1 MIIDGSIPSSI
12 EQAADVIAAG
22 GLVGL
27 PTETVYGLAADAANE
42 AAVASIFTAKG
53 RPSEHPLIV
62 HVANAESS
70 RRFASQIPEFAQK
83 LMDAFWPGP
92 LTLILPRRPEIAA
105 AAAGG
110 QNSVG
115 LRCPSHPVALA
126 LLKACAVRGIHGLA
140 APSANQFGRVSPTT
154 AAHVQGEFGDD
165 LLILNGGACS
175 VGIESTIV
183 DCSRGVPVLLRP
195 GVLTIAQ
202 IELACGQ
209 NLVANPALNS
219 LSKEE
224 QSRQSIRRLE
234 ADLLP
239 LEDAPREMLEDA
251 PRDVLAE
258 APRASGTQESHYAPK
273 AKLRLMDAKALQTA
287 LDILGTDAKNI
298 AVYSRQQMHSA
309 STSILFRRM
318 PEDAGLAAQQLF
330 ATLRELDQ
338 PDTKLIWVETP
349 PEDAVWDGVRDR
361 VTRAAAEVPVT
372 TLKGMIAKP
381 AKPVSIEEMN
391 SAIAKRGARTD

>member
-1 MIIDGSIPSSI
+1 MIIDGSNSASI

-42 AAVASIFTAKG
+42 AAVAKIFTAKG

-62 HVANAESS
+62 HVADAESS
-70 RRFASQIPEFAQK
+70 RRFAADIPAFAQK

-92 LTLILPRRPEIAA
+92 LTLILPRRPEVAA

-126 LLKACAVRGIHGLA
+126 LLKACAIRGIHGLA

-154 AAHVQGEFGDD
+154 AGHVQGEFAGTPYSDMP
-165 LLILNGGACS
+165 ILDGGACS

-195 GVLTIAQ
+195 GVITATQ
-202 IELACGQ
+202 IEFSCGQ
-209 NLVANPALNS
+209 NLLLNN
-219 LSKEE
+219 E
-224 QSRQSIRRLE
+224 QYRQSIRRLE
-234 ADLLP
+234 ADLIP
-239 LEDAPREMLEDA
+239 LKDAESEISEDDPRASIGD
-251 PRDVLAE
+251 
-258 APRASGTQESHYAPK
+258 APRASGMLESHYAPK

-287 LDILGTDAKNI
+287 LDILDTDAKNI

-309 STSILFRRM
+309 STTILFRRM
-318 PEDAGLAAQQLF
+318 PEDAAQAAQQLF

-338 PDTKLIWVETP
+338 PDIKLIWVETP
-349 PEDAVWDGVRDR
+349 PEDVVWDGVRDR
-361 VTRAAAEVPVT
+361 VTRAAA
-372 TLKGMIAKP
+372 
-381 AKPVSIEEMN
+381 
-391 SAIAKRGARTD
+391 

>member
-1 MIIDGSIPSSI
+1 MIIDGLNPASIA
-12 EQAADVIAAG
+12 QAADLIAAG

-42 AAVASIFTAKG
+42 AAVAKIFTAKG

-62 HVANAESS
+62 HVPDADSAS
-70 RRFASQIPEFAQK
+70 RFASQIPDFAQK

-92 LTLILPRRPEIAA
+92 LTLILPRRAEIAA

-110 QNSVG
+110 QTSVG

-126 LLKACAVRGIHGLA
+126 LLKDCSQRGIHGLA

-154 AAHVQGEFGDD
+154 AAHVQGEFENTPFGD
-165 LLILNGGACS
+165 LLILDGGACS

-195 GVLTIAQ
+195 GVLTATQ
-202 IELACGQ
+202 IEFACGQ
-209 NLVANPALNS
+209 NLVADSVLNS

-224 QSRQSIRRLE
+224 QAKQSIRRLE
-234 ADLLP
+234 ADLSP
-239 LEDAPREMLEDA
+239 LETT
-251 PRDVLAE
+251 
-258 APRASGTQESHYAPK
+258 PRASGMLESHYSPK

-287 LDILGTDAKNI
+287 LDILGTDAKHI

-309 STSILFRRM
+309 STNILFRRM
-318 PEDAGLAAQQLF
+318 PEDAGSAAQQLF

-338 PDTKLIWVETP
+338 PDIKLIWVETP
-349 PEDAVWDGVRDR
+349 PGDSVWDGVRDR
-361 VTRAAAEVPVT
+361 VTRAAA
-372 TLKGMIAKP
+372 
-381 AKPVSIEEMN
+381 
-391 SAIAKRGARTD
+391 

>member
-1 MIIDGSIPSSI
+1 MIIDASNSVSI
-12 EQAADVIAAG
+12 EQAAETIAAG

-42 AAVASIFTAKG
+42 TAVAKIFAAKG

-62 HVANAESS
+62 HVAYAASAS
-70 RRFASQIPEFAQK
+70 HFASQIPDFAQK

-92 LTLILPRRPEIAA
+92 LTLILPRRPEVAA

-126 LLKACAVRGIHGLA
+126 LLKACAQRGIHGLA

-154 AAHVQGEFGDD
+154 AQHVQGEFAGTLWRDMP
-165 LLILNGGACS
+165 ILDGGACS

-195 GVLTIAQ
+195 GVLTQVQ
-202 IELACGQ
+202 IEFACGQ
-209 NLVANPALNS
+209 NLVSNS
-219 LSKEE
+219 LLKEE

-234 ADLLP
+234 ADLMP
-239 LEDAPREMLEDA
+239 LEDAAR
-251 PRDVLAE
+251 AE
-258 APRASGTQESHYAPK
+258 IGDSPRASGMLESHYAPK

-287 LDILGTDAKNI
+287 LDILAADAKHI

-309 STSILFRRM
+309 STTILFRRM
-318 PEDAGLAAQQLF
+318 PEDAAQAAQQLF

-338 PDTKLIWVETP
+338 PDIKLIWVETP
-349 PEDAVWDGVRDR
+349 PDDAVWDGVRDR
-361 VTRAAAEVPVT
+361 VTRAAA
-372 TLKGMIAKP
+372 
-381 AKPVSIEEMN
+381 
-391 SAIAKRGARTD
+391 

>member
-1 MIIDGSIPSSI
+1 MIIDGLNSASIA
-12 EQAADVIAAG
+12 QAADVIAAA

-42 AAVASIFTAKG
+42 AAVAKIFTAKG

-62 HVANAESS
+62 HVANSLSAS
-70 RRFASQIPEFAQK
+70 RFASEIPDFAQK

-126 LLKACAVRGIHGLA
+126 LLKACAARGIYGLA

-154 AAHVQGEFGDD
+154 AAHVQGEFSDD

-175 VGIESTIV
+175 IGIESTIV

-195 GVLTIAQ
+195 GVLTATQ
-202 IELACGQ
+202 IEFACGQ
-209 NLVANPALNS
+209 NLVSNL

-224 QSRQSIRRLE
+224 QSRQQIRRLE
-234 ADLLP
+234 ADLSP
-239 LEDAPREMLEDA
+239 LEATPQEILED
-251 PRDVLAE
+251 
-258 APRASGTQESHYAPK
+258 APRASGTLESHYAPK

-287 LDILGTDAKNI
+287 LDILGTDAKHI

-309 STSILFRRM
+309 STTVLFRRM

-338 PDTKLIWVETP
+338 PDIKLIWVETP
-349 PEDAVWDGVRDR
+349 PGDSVWDGVRDR
-361 VTRAAAEVPVT
+361 VTRAAA
-372 TLKGMIAKP
+372 
-381 AKPVSIEEMN
+381 
-391 SAIAKRGARTD
+391 

>member
-1 MIIDGSIPSSI
+1 VIIDGLNLASIA
-12 EQAADVIAAG
+12 QAAEVIVAG

-42 AAVASIFTAKG
+42 AAVAKIFTAKG

-62 HVANAESS
+62 HVSDAASAS
-70 RRFASQIPEFAQK
+70 RFASQIPEFAQK
-83 LMDAFWPGP
+83 LMDTFWPGP

-110 QNSVG
+110 QTSVG

-126 LLKACAVRGIHGLA
+126 LLKACSQRGIHGLA

-154 AAHVQGEFGDD
+154 AAHVQGEFGDE

-183 DCSRGVPVLLRP
+183 DCSRGMPVLLRP
-195 GVLTIAQ
+195 GVLTVTQ
-202 IELACGQ
+202 IEFACGQ
-209 NLVANPALNS
+209 NLLLNNE
-219 LSKEE
+219 L
-224 QSRQSIRRLE
+224 SRQEIRRPE
-234 ADLLP
+234 VDLMP
-239 LEDAPREMLEDA
+239 LEDAPREG
-251 PRDVLAE
+251 LAE
-258 APRASGTQESHYAPK
+258 APRAVMEAAPRASGMLESHYAPK

-309 STSILFRRM
+309 STNILFRRM
-318 PEDAGLAAQQLF
+318 PEDAALAAQQLF
-330 ATLRELDQ
+330 ATLRDLDQ
-338 PDTKLIWVETP
+338 PDIKLIWVETP
-349 PEDAVWDGVRDR
+349 PEVAVWDGVRDR
-361 VTRAAAEVPVT
+361 VTRAAA
-372 TLKGMIAKP
+372 
-381 AKPVSIEEMN
+381 
-391 SAIAKRGARTD
+391 

>member
-1 MIIDGSIPSSI
+1 MIIDGLKNGEVNSASIA
-12 EQAADVIAAG
+12 QAADVIAAG

-42 AAVASIFTAKG
+42 AAVANIFTAKG

-62 HVANAESS
+62 HVADSESAS
-70 RRFASQIPEFAQK
+70 RFASQIPEFAQK

-92 LTLILPRRPEIAA
+92 LTLILPRRSEIAA

-126 LLKACAVRGIHGLA
+126 LLKACAERGIHGLA

-154 AAHVQGEFGDD
+154 AAHVQGEFGDE
-165 LLILNGGACS
+165 LLILNGGACT

-195 GVLTIAQ
+195 GVLTATQ
-202 IELACGQ
+202 IEYACGQ
-209 NLVANPALNS
+209 NLLLNNDH
-219 LSKEE
+219 
-224 QSRQSIRRLE
+224 SRQEIRRLE
-234 ADLLP
+234 ADLMP
-239 LEDAPREMLEDA
+239 LEDAFRTEIGAA
-251 PRDVLAE
+251 PSELLAE
-258 APRASGTQESHYAPK
+258 APRETLGVAPRASGMLASHYAPK

-287 LDILGTDAKNI
+287 LDILDTDAKNI
-298 AVYSRQQMHSA
+298 AVYSRRQMHSA
-309 STSILFRRM
+309 STTILFRRM
-318 PEDAGLAAQQLF
+318 PEDAAQAAQQLF

-338 PDTKLIWVETP
+338 PDIKLIWVETP

-361 VTRAAAEVPVT
+361 VTRAAA
-372 TLKGMIAKP
+372 
-381 AKPVSIEEMN
+381 
-391 SAIAKRGARTD
+391 

>member
-1 MIIDGSIPSSI
+1 VIIDGSNSASI
-12 EQAADVIAAG
+12 TQAAQVIAAG

-42 AAVASIFTAKG
+42 AAVAKIFAAKG

-62 HVANAESS
+62 HVADAANAS
-70 RRFASQIPEFAQK
+70 RFASEIPDFAQK
-83 LMDAFWPGP
+83 LMGAFWPGP
-92 LTLILPRRPEIAA
+92 LTLILPRRPEVAA

-154 AAHVQGEFGDD
+154 APHVQGEFGDE

-195 GVLTIAQ
+195 GVLTATQ
-202 IELACGQ
+202 IEYACGQ
-209 NLVANPALNS
+209 NLLLN
-219 LSKEE
+219 KEL
-224 QSRQSIRRLE
+224 SRQEKSRLE
-234 ADLLP
+234 ADSLS
-239 LEDAPREMLEDA
+239 LEDAPR
-251 PRDVLAE
+251 
-258 APRASGTQESHYAPK
+258 ASGMLESHYAPK

-287 LDILGTDAKNI
+287 LDILDTDAKNI
-298 AVYSRQQMHSA
+298 AVYSRQQMQSA
-309 STSILFRRM
+309 STTIIFRRM

-338 PDTKLIWVETP
+338 PDIKLIWVETP

-361 VTRAAAEVPVT
+361 VTRAAA
-372 TLKGMIAKP
+372 
-381 AKPVSIEEMN
+381 
-391 SAIAKRGARTD
+391 